1 MKRTK
6 LYKLIIAV
14 LVVINAGMLI
24 FFLSGRPPHRPP
36 HPGQLSEKLGLEGEK
51 KTLVMKLEKEHHTDK
66 RSLMK
71 KDRELHEALFSKIG
85 TDEDVSAL
93 QAEIEVNHAEI
104 EKMTYDFFNNV
115 SKHCTS
121 EQKAELK
128 KTVHRAFHQIRGPKK
143 PGM

>member
-6 LYKLIIAV
+6 LYKLIIGI
-14 LVVINAGMLI
+14 LVIINAGMLI

-36 HPGQLSEKLGLEGEK
+36 HPGQLSEQLGLEGEK
-51 KTLVMKLEKEHHTDK
+51 KTLIMKLEKEHHADK
-66 RSLMK
+66 QALMNR
-71 KDRELHEALFSKIG
+71 DRELHEELFSKIG
-85 TDEDVSAL
+85 TDGDVSDI

-104 EKMTYDFFNNV
+104 EKTTYDFFNNV

-128 KTVHRAFHQIRGPKK
+128 KTVHRAFHQIRGPKRK
-143 PGM
+143 